1 MGESKVQ
8 KEFKTSTFAC
18 TQYYM
23 LMTTLS
29 LRNSILSLM
38 LIGGM
43 AVSVNSFAQ
52 GRRGGFGGT
61 RQSPSVQQSRTTA
74 TERRSNE
81 RATATQSRSSYGRS
95 SATQSRSSEC
105 STVAPSR
112 TPQGYGRA
120 TTSRSTER
128 VTAQPRRYNDV
139 QTGRV
144 TPRSAERNTNP
155 QRYNTGNNAN
165 QSVRQQNV
173 GTAERRPGYGTATP
187 QKHSDYTT
195 PQRYNTGNN
204 ANQSVRQQNVGTAQR
219 RPGYGTT
226 TPQKRSDN
234 NAFQNGVGNRFDET
248 YRPEGNNGRGDRPN
262 GNNNG
267 NNGNHYGND
276 RGDRPNGN
284 YGNHY
289 SGHRDYGRDYD
300 GRRPGYHNPHH
311 SNPRG
316 YDNQFNRRYH
326 DYYRHNSWSW
336 SHPCRPPYRPWRPTP
351 WVVHRPVVPAG
362 WVWYS
367 SAPRIYRVLGIQFGT
382 VFSVSINHLFTYG
395 YNIDGY
401 YDNVIYLRDV
411 PMLNYSWPNVML
423 NYAPGGG
430 LASAMF
436 SNSFAFRDLAMY
448 NRLYNTLCGT
458 YGSPVDART
467 TPYEGTVSWWGGEGQ
482 GYVTLTYYTDQNGR
496 FYTNLTI
503 GN

>member
-38 LIGGM
+38 LIVGM

-52 GRRGGFGGT
+52 GRRGGFGGN
-61 RQSPSVQQSRTTA
+61 RQSPSVQQSRATTS
-74 TERRSNE
+74 ERRS
-81 RATATQSRSSYGRS
+81 TAPQSRSSYGRS
-95 SATQSRSSEC
+95 NVTQGRS
-105 STVAPSR
+105 TA
-112 TPQGYGRA
+112 TPQRYERAASSSAGR
-120 TTSRSTER
+120 
-128 VTAQPRRYNDV
+128 TAV
-139 QTGRV
+139 QAQRA
-144 TPRSAERNTNP
+144 TPRSAERTTTPSKRSDNTTP
-155 QRYNTGNNAN
+155 PRYNAGPT
-165 QSVRQQNV
+165 QDYRQQNV
-173 GTAERRPGYGTATP
+173 GTAQQRPGYGTATP
-187 QKHSDYTT
+187 
-195 PQRYNTGNN
+195 P
-204 ANQSVRQQNVGTAQR
+204 
-219 RPGYGTT
+219 
-226 TPQKRSDN
+226 KRSDN
-234 NAFQNGVGNRFDET
+234 SGVQSGVGNRHN
-248 YRPEGNNGRGDRPN
+248 GNHNRDDRPN
-262 GNNNG
+262 GNNYG

>member
-1 MGESKVQ
+1 
-8 KEFKTSTFAC
+8 
-18 TQYYM
+18 
-23 LMTTLS
+23 MTTLS

-95 SATQSRSSEC
+95 NATQSRSSER

-112 TPQGYGRA
+112 TPQGYGRT

-144 TPRSAERNTNP
+144 TPRSAERNT
-155 QRYNTGNNAN
+155 
-165 QSVRQQNV
+165 
-173 GTAERRPGYGTATP
+173 
-187 QKHSDYTT
+187 T
-195 PQRYNTGNN
+195 PQRYSTGNN

-262 GNNNG
+262 GNNNC

-276 RGDRPNGN
+276 RDDRPNGN

-311 SNPRG
+311 NNPRG

-436 SNSFAFRDLAMY
+436 SNSFAFRDLTMY

>member
-1 MGESKVQ
+1 
-8 KEFKTSTFAC
+8 
-18 TQYYM
+18 
-23 LMTTLS
+23 MTTLS

-95 SATQSRSSEC
+95 SATQSRSSER

-144 TPRSAERNTNP
+144 TPRSAERN
-155 QRYNTGNNAN
+155 
-165 QSVRQQNV
+165 
-173 GTAERRPGYGTATP
+173 
-187 QKHSDYTT
+187 TT

-234 NAFQNGVGNRFDET
+234 NAFQNGVGNRLDET

-467 TPYEGTVSWWGGEGQ
+467 TPNEGTVSWWGGGGQ

>member
-1 MGESKVQ
+1 
-8 KEFKTSTFAC
+8 
-18 TQYYM
+18 
-23 LMTTLS
+23 MTTLS

-61 RQSPSVQQSRTTA
+61 RQSPSVQQSRTT
-74 TERRSNE
+74 TSERRS
-81 RATATQSRSSYGRS
+81 TTPQSRSSYGRS
-95 SATQSRSSEC
+95 NVTQGRS
-105 STVAPSR
+105 TA
-112 TPQGYGRA
+112 TPQRYERAASSSAGR
-120 TTSRSTER
+120 
-128 VTAQPRRYNDV
+128 TAV
-139 QTGRV
+139 QAQRA
-144 TPRSAERNTNP
+144 TPRSAERTTTPSKRSDNTTP
-155 QRYNTGNNAN
+155 PRYNAGPTQDYRQ
-165 QSVRQQNV
+165 QSVGTVQQ
-173 GTAERRPGYGTATP
+173 RPGYGTVTP
-187 QKHSDYTT
+187 
-195 PQRYNTGNN
+195 P
-204 ANQSVRQQNVGTAQR
+204 
-219 RPGYGTT
+219 
-226 TPQKRSDN
+226 KRSDN
-234 NAFQNGVGNRFDET
+234 SGVQSGVGNR
-248 YRPEGNNGRGDRPN
+248 YNGNHNRGDRPN

-336 SHPCRPPYRPWRPTP
+336 NHPCRPPYRPWRPTP

>member
-1 MGESKVQ
+1 
-8 KEFKTSTFAC
+8 
-18 TQYYM
+18 
-23 LMTTLS
+23 MTTLS

-74 TERRSNE
+74 TERRS
-81 RATATQSRSSYGRS
+81 TAPQSRSSYGRS
-95 SATQSRSSEC
+95 NVTQGRS
-105 STVAPSR
+105 TA
-112 TPQGYGRA
+112 TPQRYERAASSSAGR
-120 TTSRSTER
+120 
-128 VTAQPRRYNDV
+128 TAV
-139 QTGRV
+139 QAQRA
-144 TPRSAERNTNP
+144 TPRSAERTTTPSKRSDNTTP
-155 QRYNTGNNAN
+155 PRYNAGPTQDYRQ
-165 QSVRQQNV
+165 QSVGTVQQ
-173 GTAERRPGYGTATP
+173 RPGYGTVTP
-187 QKHSDYTT
+187 
-195 PQRYNTGNN
+195 P
-204 ANQSVRQQNVGTAQR
+204 
-219 RPGYGTT
+219 
-226 TPQKRSDN
+226 KRSDN
-234 NAFQNGVGNRFDET
+234 SGVQSGVDNRYNGNH
-248 YRPEGNNGRGDRPN
+248 NRGDRPN
-262 GNNNG
+262 GNNYG

>member
-1 MGESKVQ
+1 
-8 KEFKTSTFAC
+8 
-18 TQYYM
+18 
-23 LMTTLS
+23 MTTLS

-52 GRRGGFGGT
+52 GRRGGFGGN
-61 RQSPSVQQSRTTA
+61 RQSPSVQQSRATTS
-74 TERRSNE
+74 ERRS
-81 RATATQSRSSYGRS
+81 TAPQSRSSYGRS
-95 SATQSRSSEC
+95 NVTQGRS
-105 STVAPSR
+105 TA
-112 TPQGYGRA
+112 TPQRYERAASSSVGR
-120 TTSRSTER
+120 
-128 VTAQPRRYNDV
+128 TAV
-139 QTGRV
+139 QAQRA
-144 TPRSAERNTNP
+144 TPRSAERTTTPSKRSDNTTP
-155 QRYNTGNNAN
+155 PRYNAGPTQDYRQ
-165 QSVRQQNV
+165 QSVGTVQQ
-173 GTAERRPGYGTATP
+173 RPGYGTVTP
-187 QKHSDYTT
+187 
-195 PQRYNTGNN
+195 P
-204 ANQSVRQQNVGTAQR
+204 
-219 RPGYGTT
+219 
-226 TPQKRSDN
+226 KRSDN
-234 NAFQNGVGNRFDET
+234 SGVQSGVGNR
-248 YRPEGNNGRGDRPN
+248 YNGNHNRGDRPN
-262 GNNNG
+262 GNNYG

-284 YGNHY
+284 YGNNY

-351 WVVHRPVVPAG
+351 WVVHRPVVPTG

>member
-1 MGESKVQ
+1 
-8 KEFKTSTFAC
+8 
-18 TQYYM
+18 
-23 LMTTLS
+23 MTTLS

-52 GRRGGFGGT
+52 GRRGGFGGN
-61 RQSPSVQQSRTTA
+61 RQSPSVQQSRATTS
-74 TERRSNE
+74 ERRS
-81 RATATQSRSSYGRS
+81 TAPQSRSSYGRS
-95 SATQSRSSEC
+95 NVTQGRS
-105 STVAPSR
+105 TA
-112 TPQGYGRA
+112 TPQRYERAASSSVGR
-120 TTSRSTER
+120 
-128 VTAQPRRYNDV
+128 TAV
-139 QTGRV
+139 QAQRA
-144 TPRSAERNTNP
+144 TPRSAERTTTPSKRSDNTTP
-155 QRYNTGNNAN
+155 PRYNAGPTQDYRQ
-165 QSVRQQNV
+165 QSVGTVQQ
-173 GTAERRPGYGTATP
+173 RPGYGTATP
-187 QKHSDYTT
+187 
-195 PQRYNTGNN
+195 P
-204 ANQSVRQQNVGTAQR
+204 
-219 RPGYGTT
+219 
-226 TPQKRSDN
+226 KRSDN
-234 NAFQNGVGNRFDET
+234 SGFQSGVGNRYND
-248 YRPEGNNGRGDRPN
+248 NHNRGDRPN
-262 GNNNG
+262 GNNYG

-367 SAPRIYRVLGIQFGT
+367 PAPRIYRVLGIQFGT

>member
-1 MGESKVQ
+1 
-8 KEFKTSTFAC
+8 
-18 TQYYM
+18 
-23 LMTTLS
+23 MTTLS

-95 SATQSRSSEC
+95 SATQSRSSER

-144 TPRSAERNTNP
+144 TPRSAERN
-155 QRYNTGNNAN
+155 
-165 QSVRQQNV
+165 
-173 GTAERRPGYGTATP
+173 
-187 QKHSDYTT
+187 TT

-234 NAFQNGVGNRFDET
+234 NAFQNGVGNRFDKT

-467 TPYEGTVSWWGGEGQ
+467 TPNEGTVSWWGGGGQ

>member
-1 MGESKVQ
+1 
-8 KEFKTSTFAC
+8 
-18 TQYYM
+18 
-23 LMTTLS
+23 MTTLS

-95 SATQSRSSEC
+95 SATQSRSSER

-112 TPQGYGRA
+112 TPQGYGRT

-144 TPRSAERNTNP
+144 TPRSAERN
-155 QRYNTGNNAN
+155 
-165 QSVRQQNV
+165 
-173 GTAERRPGYGTATP
+173 
-187 QKHSDYTT
+187 TT

-467 TPYEGTVSWWGGEGQ
+467 TPYEGTVSWWGGKGQ
-482 GYVTLTYYTDQNGR
+482 GYLS
-496 FYTNLTI
+496 LI
-503 GN
+503 HI

>member
-1 MGESKVQ
+1 
-8 KEFKTSTFAC
+8 
-18 TQYYM
+18 
-23 LMTTLS
+23 MTTLS

-52 GRRGGFGGT
+52 GRRGGFGGN
-61 RQSPSVQQSRTTA
+61 RQSPSVQQSRATTS
-74 TERRSNE
+74 ERRS
-81 RATATQSRSSYGRS
+81 TAPQGRSSYGRS
-95 SATQSRSSEC
+95 NVTQGRS
-105 STVAPSR
+105 TA
-112 TPQGYGRA
+112 TPQRYERA
-120 TTSRSTER
+120 ASSS
-128 VTAQPRRYNDV
+128 
-139 QTGRV
+139 TGRTAV
-144 TPRSAERNTNP
+144 QAQRATPRSAERTTTPPKRSDNTTP
-155 QRYNTGNNAN
+155 PRYNAGPTQDYRQ
-165 QSVRQQNV
+165 QSV
-173 GTAERRPGYGTATP
+173 GT
-187 QKHSDYTT
+187 
-195 PQRYNTGNN
+195 
-204 ANQSVRQQNVGTAQR
+204 VRQ
-219 RPGYGTT
+219 RPSYGTT
-226 TPQKRSDN
+226 TPPKRSDN
-234 NAFQNGVGNRFDET
+234 TTPPRYNAGPTQDYRQQSVGTVQQRPGYSTATPPKRSDNSGVQSGVGNR
-248 YRPEGNNGRGDRPN
+248 YNGNHNRDDRPN

-284 YGNHY
+284 YGNNY

-300 GRRPGYHNPHH
+300 GRRPGFHNPHH

-382 VFSVSINHLFTYG
+382 MFSVSINHLFTYG

-401 YDNVIYLRDV
+401 CDNVIYLRDV

-503 GN
+503 GD

>member
-52 GRRGGFGGT
+52 GRRGGFGGN
-61 RQSPSVQQSRTTA
+61 RQSPSVQQSRVTTS
-74 TERRSNE
+74 ERCS
-81 RATATQSRSSYGRS
+81 TAPQSRSSYGRPNV
-95 SATQSRSSEC
+95 TQGRS
-105 STVAPSR
+105 TA
-112 TPQGYGRA
+112 TPQRYERAASSSVGR
-120 TTSRSTER
+120 
-128 VTAQPRRYNDV
+128 TAV
-139 QTGRV
+139 QAQRA
-144 TPRSAERNTNP
+144 TPRSAERTTTPSKRSDNTTP
-155 QRYNTGNNAN
+155 PRYNAGPTQDYRQ
-165 QSVRQQNV
+165 QSVGTVQQ
-173 GTAERRPGYGTATP
+173 RPGYGTATP
-187 QKHSDYTT
+187 
-195 PQRYNTGNN
+195 P
-204 ANQSVRQQNVGTAQR
+204 
-219 RPGYGTT
+219 
-226 TPQKRSDN
+226 KRSDN
-234 NAFQNGVGNRFDET
+234 CGFQSGVGNRYND
-248 YRPEGNNGRGDRPN
+248 NHNRGDRPN
-262 GNNNG
+262 GNNYG

-351 WVVHRPVVPAG
+351 WVVHRPVVPVG

>member
-1 MGESKVQ
+1 
-8 KEFKTSTFAC
+8 
-18 TQYYM
+18 
-23 LMTTLS
+23 MTTLS

-52 GRRGGFGGT
+52 GRRGGFGGN
-61 RQSPSVQQSRTTA
+61 RQSPSVQQSRATTS
-74 TERRSNE
+74 ERRS
-81 RATATQSRSSYGRS
+81 TAPQSRSSYGRS
-95 SATQSRSSEC
+95 NVTQGRS
-105 STVAPSR
+105 TA
-112 TPQGYGRA
+112 TPQRYERA
-120 TTSRSTER
+120 ASSS
-128 VTAQPRRYNDV
+128 
-139 QTGRV
+139 TGRTAV
-144 TPRSAERNTNP
+144 QAQRATPRSAERTTTPSKRSDNTTP
-155 QRYNTGNNAN
+155 PRYNAGPT
-165 QSVRQQNV
+165 QDYRQQNV
-173 GTAERRPGYGTATP
+173 GTVQQRPGYGTATP
-187 QKHSDYTT
+187 
-195 PQRYNTGNN
+195 P
-204 ANQSVRQQNVGTAQR
+204 
-219 RPGYGTT
+219 
-226 TPQKRSDN
+226 KRSDN
-234 NAFQNGVGNRFDET
+234 SGVQSGVGNRHN
-248 YRPEGNNGRGDRPN
+248 GNHNRDDRPN
-262 GNNNG
+262 GNNYG

>member
-61 RQSPSVQQSRTTA
+61 RQSPSVQQSRATTS
-74 TERRSNE
+74 ERRS
-81 RATATQSRSSYGRS
+81 TAPQSRSSYGRS
-95 SATQSRSSEC
+95 NVTQGRS
-105 STVAPSR
+105 TA
-112 TPQGYGRA
+112 TPQRYERAASSSAGR
-120 TTSRSTER
+120 
-128 VTAQPRRYNDV
+128 TAV
-139 QTGRV
+139 QAQRA
-144 TPRSAERNTNP
+144 TPRSAERTTTPSKRSDNTTP
-155 QRYNTGNNAN
+155 PRYNAGPTQDYRQ
-165 QSVRQQNV
+165 QSVGTMQQ
-173 GTAERRPGYGTATP
+173 RPGYGTVTP
-187 QKHSDYTT
+187 
-195 PQRYNTGNN
+195 P
-204 ANQSVRQQNVGTAQR
+204 
-219 RPGYGTT
+219 
-226 TPQKRSDN
+226 KRSDN
-234 NAFQNGVGNRFDET
+234 SGVQSGVGNR
-248 YRPEGNNGRGDRPN
+248 YNGNHNRGDRPN
-262 GNNNG
+262 GNNYG

-336 SHPCRPPYRPWRPTP
+336 NHPCRPPYRPWRPTP

>member
-61 RQSPSVQQSRTTA
+61 RQSPSVQQSRATTS
-74 TERRSNE
+74 ERRS
-81 RATATQSRSSYGRS
+81 TAPQSRSSYGRS
-95 SATQSRSSEC
+95 NVTQGRS
-105 STVAPSR
+105 TA
-112 TPQGYGRA
+112 TPQRYERAASSSAGR
-120 TTSRSTER
+120 
-128 VTAQPRRYNDV
+128 TAV
-139 QTGRV
+139 QAQRA
-144 TPRSAERNTNP
+144 TPRSAER
-155 QRYNTGNNAN
+155 
-165 QSVRQQNV
+165 
-173 GTAERRPGYGTATP
+173 
-187 QKHSDYTT
+187 
-195 PQRYNTGNN
+195 
-204 ANQSVRQQNVGTAQR
+204 
-219 RPGYGTT
+219 TT
-226 TPQKRSDN
+226 TPPKRSDN
-234 NAFQNGVGNRFDET
+234 TTPPRYNAGPTQDYRQQSVGTVQQRPGYSTATPPKRSDNSGVQSGVGNR
-248 YRPEGNNGRGDRPN
+248 YNGNHNRDDRPN

-284 YGNHY
+284 YGNNY

>member
-95 SATQSRSSEC
+95 SATQSRSSER

-139 QTGRV
+139 QTRRV
-144 TPRSAERNTNP
+144 TPRSAERN
-155 QRYNTGNNAN
+155 
-165 QSVRQQNV
+165 
-173 GTAERRPGYGTATP
+173 
-187 QKHSDYTT
+187 TT

-311 SNPRG
+311 NNPRG

-411 PMLNYSWPNVML
+411 PMLNYSWPNDVQPPL
-423 NYAPGGG
+423 QH
-430 LASAMF
+430 
-436 SNSFAFRDLAMY
+436 
-448 NRLYNTLCGT
+448 TLWHLWQPSRCAHH
-458 YGSPVDART
+458 SLR
-467 TPYEGTVSWWGGEGQ
+467 
-482 GYVTLTYYTDQNGR
+482 GYRELVGW
-496 FYTNLTI
+496 
-503 GN
+503 

>member
-1 MGESKVQ
+1 
-8 KEFKTSTFAC
+8 
-18 TQYYM
+18 
-23 LMTTLS
+23 MTTLS

-38 LIGGM
+38 LIVGM

-61 RQSPSVQQSRTTA
+61 RQSPSVQQSRATTS
-74 TERRSNE
+74 ERRS
-81 RATATQSRSSYGRS
+81 TAPQSRSSYGRS
-95 SATQSRSSEC
+95 NVTQGRS
-105 STVAPSR
+105 TA
-112 TPQGYGRA
+112 TPQRYERAASSSAGR
-120 TTSRSTER
+120 
-128 VTAQPRRYNDV
+128 TAV
-139 QTGRV
+139 QAQRA
-144 TPRSAERNTNP
+144 TPRSAERTTTPSKRSDNTTP
-155 QRYNTGNNAN
+155 PRYNAGPT
-165 QSVRQQNV
+165 QDYRQQNV
-173 GTAERRPGYGTATP
+173 GTVQQRPGYGTATP
-187 QKHSDYTT
+187 
-195 PQRYNTGNN
+195 P
-204 ANQSVRQQNVGTAQR
+204 
-219 RPGYGTT
+219 
-226 TPQKRSDN
+226 KRSDN
-234 NAFQNGVGNRFDET
+234 SGFQSGVGNRYND
-248 YRPEGNNGRGDRPN
+248 NHNRGDRPN
-262 GNNNG
+262 GNNYG

>member
-8 KEFKTSTFAC
+8 KNLKTSTFAC

-52 GRRGGFGGT
+52 GRRGGFGGN
-61 RQSPSVQQSRTTA
+61 RQSPSVQQSR
-74 TERRSNE
+74 
-81 RATATQSRSSYGRS
+81 ATASESRSTAPQSRSSYGRS
-95 SATQSRSSEC
+95 NVTQGRS
-105 STVAPSR
+105 TA
-112 TPQGYGRA
+112 TPQRYERA
-120 TTSRSTER
+120 ASSS
-128 VTAQPRRYNDV
+128 
-139 QTGRV
+139 TGRTAV
-144 TPRSAERNTNP
+144 QAQRATPRSAERTTTPPKRSDNTTP
-155 QRYNTGNNAN
+155 PRYNAGPT
-165 QSVRQQNV
+165 QDYRQQNV
-173 GTAERRPGYGTATP
+173 GTVRQRPSYGTATPSKRSDNTTPPRYNAGPTQDYRQQSVGTVQQRPGYGTATP
-187 QKHSDYTT
+187 
-195 PQRYNTGNN
+195 P
-204 ANQSVRQQNVGTAQR
+204 
-219 RPGYGTT
+219 
-226 TPQKRSDN
+226 KRSDN
-234 NAFQNGVGNRFDET
+234 SGVQSGVGNRFN
-248 YRPEGNNGRGDRPN
+248 GNHNRGDRPN

-284 YGNHY
+284 YGNNY

>member
-1 MGESKVQ
+1 
-8 KEFKTSTFAC
+8 
-18 TQYYM
+18 
-23 LMTTLS
+23 MTTLS

-52 GRRGGFGGT
+52 GRRGGFGGN
-61 RQSPSVQQSRTTA
+61 RQSPSVQQSRATA
-74 TERRSNE
+74 TERRS
-81 RATATQSRSSYGRS
+81 TAPQNRSSYGRS
-95 SATQSRSSEC
+95 NVTQGRS
-105 STVAPSR
+105 TA
-112 TPQGYGRA
+112 TPQRYERAASSSAGR
-120 TTSRSTER
+120 
-128 VTAQPRRYNDV
+128 TAV
-139 QTGRV
+139 QAQRA
-144 TPRSAERNTNP
+144 TPRSAERTTTPSKRSDNTTP
-155 QRYNTGNNAN
+155 PRYNAGPTQDYRQ
-165 QSVRQQNV
+165 QSVGTVQQ
-173 GTAERRPGYGTATP
+173 RPGYGTATP
-187 QKHSDYTT
+187 
-195 PQRYNTGNN
+195 P
-204 ANQSVRQQNVGTAQR
+204 
-219 RPGYGTT
+219 
-226 TPQKRSDN
+226 KRSDN
-234 NAFQNGVGNRFDET
+234 SGVQSGVGNR
-248 YRPEGNNGRGDRPN
+248 YNGNHNRGDRPN
-262 GNNNG
+262 GNNYG

>member
-1 MGESKVQ
+1 
-8 KEFKTSTFAC
+8 
-18 TQYYM
+18 
-23 LMTTLS
+23 MTTLS

-81 RATATQSRSSYGRS
+81 RATATQNRSSYGRS
-95 SATQSRSSEC
+95 SVTQGRS
-105 STVAPSR
+105 TA
-112 TPQGYGRA
+112 TPQRYERAASSSVGR
-120 TTSRSTER
+120 
-128 VTAQPRRYNDV
+128 TAV
-139 QTGRV
+139 QAQRA
-144 TPRSAERNTNP
+144 TPRSAERTTTPSKRSDNTTP
-155 QRYNTGNNAN
+155 PRYNAGPTQDYRQ
-165 QSVRQQNV
+165 QSVGTVRQ
-173 GTAERRPGYGTATP
+173 RPGYGTATP
-187 QKHSDYTT
+187 
-195 PQRYNTGNN
+195 P
-204 ANQSVRQQNVGTAQR
+204 
-219 RPGYGTT
+219 
-226 TPQKRSDN
+226 KRSDN
-234 NAFQNGVGNRFDET
+234 SGVQSGVGNR
-248 YRPEGNNGRGDRPN
+248 YNGNHNRGDRPN

>member
-43 AVSVNSFAQ
+43 TVSVNSFAQ
-52 GRRGGFGGT
+52 GRRGGFGGN
-61 RQSPSVQQSRTTA
+61 RQSPSVQHS
-74 TERRSNE
+74 ERRS
-81 RATATQSRSSYGRS
+81 TGPQSRSSYGRS
-95 SATQSRSSEC
+95 NVTQGRS
-105 STVAPSR
+105 TA
-112 TPQGYGRA
+112 TPQRYERAASSSVGR
-120 TTSRSTER
+120 
-128 VTAQPRRYNDV
+128 TAV
-139 QTGRV
+139 QAQRA
-144 TPRSAERNTNP
+144 TPRSAERTTTPSKRSDNTTP
-155 QRYNTGNNAN
+155 PRYNAGPTQDYRQ
-165 QSVRQQNV
+165 QSVGTVQQ
-173 GTAERRPGYGTATP
+173 RPGYGTVTP
-187 QKHSDYTT
+187 
-195 PQRYNTGNN
+195 P
-204 ANQSVRQQNVGTAQR
+204 
-219 RPGYGTT
+219 
-226 TPQKRSDN
+226 KRSDN
-234 NAFQNGVGNRFDET
+234 SGVQSGVGNR
-248 YRPEGNNGRGDRPN
+248 YNGNHNRGDRPN
-262 GNNNG
+262 GNNYG

-300 GRRPGYHNPHH
+300 GCRPGYHNPHH

>member
-52 GRRGGFGGT
+52 GRRGGFGGN
-61 RQSPSVQQSRTTA
+61 RQSPSVQQSRATTS
-74 TERRSNE
+74 ERRS
-81 RATATQSRSSYGRS
+81 TAPQSRSSYGRS
-95 SATQSRSSEC
+95 NVTQGRS
-105 STVAPSR
+105 TA
-112 TPQGYGRA
+112 TPQRYERAASSSAGR
-120 TTSRSTER
+120 
-128 VTAQPRRYNDV
+128 TAV
-139 QTGRV
+139 QAQRA
-144 TPRSAERNTNP
+144 TPRSAERTTTPSKRSDNTTP
-155 QRYNTGNNAN
+155 PRYNAGPTQDYRQ
-165 QSVRQQNV
+165 QSVGTVQQ
-173 GTAERRPGYGTATP
+173 RPGYGTVTP
-187 QKHSDYTT
+187 
-195 PQRYNTGNN
+195 P
-204 ANQSVRQQNVGTAQR
+204 
-219 RPGYGTT
+219 
-226 TPQKRSDN
+226 KRSDN
-234 NAFQNGVGNRFDET
+234 SGVQSGVDNRYNGNH
-248 YRPEGNNGRGDRPN
+248 NRGDRPN

-336 SHPCRPPYRPWRPTP
+336 NHPCRPPYRPWRPTP

>member
-8 KEFKTSTFAC
+8 KKLKTSTFAC

-52 GRRGGFGGT
+52 GRRGGFGGN
-61 RQSPSVQQSRTTA
+61 RQSPSVQQSRATTS
-74 TERRSNE
+74 ERRS
-81 RATATQSRSSYGRS
+81 TAPQSRSSYGRS
-95 SATQSRSSEC
+95 NVTQGRS
-105 STVAPSR
+105 TA
-112 TPQGYGRA
+112 TPQRYERAASSSAGR
-120 TTSRSTER
+120 
-128 VTAQPRRYNDV
+128 TAV
-139 QTGRV
+139 QAQRA
-144 TPRSAERNTNP
+144 TPRSAERTTTPSKRSDNTTP
-155 QRYNTGNNAN
+155 PRYNAGPTQDYRQ
-165 QSVRQQNV
+165 QSVGTVQQ
-173 GTAERRPGYGTATP
+173 RPGYGTATP
-187 QKHSDYTT
+187 
-195 PQRYNTGNN
+195 P
-204 ANQSVRQQNVGTAQR
+204 
-219 RPGYGTT
+219 
-226 TPQKRSDN
+226 KRSDN
-234 NAFQNGVGNRFDET
+234 SGVQSGVGNRHN
-248 YRPEGNNGRGDRPN
+248 GNHNRDDRPN
-262 GNNNG
+262 GNNYG

-284 YGNHY
+284 YGNNY

-311 SNPRG
+311 NNPRG

>member
-61 RQSPSVQQSRTTA
+61 RQSPSVQQSRVTTS
-74 TERRSNE
+74 ERCS
-81 RATATQSRSSYGRS
+81 TAPQSRSSYGRPNV
-95 SATQSRSSEC
+95 TQGRS
-105 STVAPSR
+105 TA
-112 TPQGYGRA
+112 TPQRYERAASSSVGR
-120 TTSRSTER
+120 
-128 VTAQPRRYNDV
+128 TAV
-139 QTGRV
+139 QAQRA
-144 TPRSAERNTNP
+144 TPRSAERTTTPSKRSDNTTP
-155 QRYNTGNNAN
+155 PRYNAGPTQDYRQ
-165 QSVRQQNV
+165 QSVGTVQQ
-173 GTAERRPGYGTATP
+173 RPGYGTATP
-187 QKHSDYTT
+187 PKRSDNTT
-195 PQRYNTGNN
+195 PPRHN
-204 ANQSVRQQNVGTAQR
+204 AGPTQDYRQQSVGTVQQ
-219 RPGYGTT
+219 RPGYGTA
-226 TPQKRSDN
+226 TPPKRSDN
-234 NAFQNGVGNRFDET
+234 SGFQSGVGNRYND
-248 YRPEGNNGRGDRPN
+248 NHNRGDRPN
-262 GNNNG
+262 GNNYG

-367 SAPRIYRVLGIQFGT
+367 PAPRIYRVLGIQFGT

>member
-38 LIGGM
+38 LIVGM

-61 RQSPSVQQSRTTA
+61 RQSPSVQQSRATTS
-74 TERRSNE
+74 ERRS
-81 RATATQSRSSYGRS
+81 TAPQSRSSYGRS
-95 SATQSRSSEC
+95 NVTQGRS
-105 STVAPSR
+105 TA
-112 TPQGYGRA
+112 TPQRYERA
-120 TTSRSTER
+120 ASSS
-128 VTAQPRRYNDV
+128 
-139 QTGRV
+139 TGRTAV
-144 TPRSAERNTNP
+144 QAQRATPRSAERTTTPSKRSDNTTP
-155 QRYNTGNNAN
+155 PRYNAGPT
-165 QSVRQQNV
+165 QDYRQQNV
-173 GTAERRPGYGTATP
+173 GTVQQRPGYGTATP
-187 QKHSDYTT
+187 
-195 PQRYNTGNN
+195 P
-204 ANQSVRQQNVGTAQR
+204 
-219 RPGYGTT
+219 
-226 TPQKRSDN
+226 KRSDN
-234 NAFQNGVGNRFDET
+234 SGVQSGVGNRHN
-248 YRPEGNNGRGDRPN
+248 GNHNRDDRPN
-262 GNNNG
+262 GNNYG

>member
-1 MGESKVQ
+1 
-8 KEFKTSTFAC
+8 
-18 TQYYM
+18 
-23 LMTTLS
+23 MTTLS

-38 LIGGM
+38 LIGSM

-61 RQSPSVQQSRTTA
+61 RQSPSVQQSRATA
-74 TERRSNE
+74 SESRSYE
-81 RATATQSRSSYGRS
+81 RATATQSRSSYGRP
-95 SATQSRSSEC
+95 SATQSRSSER

-139 QTGRV
+139 QTRRV
-144 TPRSAERNTNP
+144 TPRSAERN
-155 QRYNTGNNAN
+155 
-165 QSVRQQNV
+165 
-173 GTAERRPGYGTATP
+173 
-187 QKHSDYTT
+187 TT

-226 TPQKRSDN
+226 TPQKRSDYTTPQRYTTGN
-234 NAFQNGVGNRFDET
+234 NANQSVRQQNVGT
-248 YRPEGNNGRGDRPN
+248 AQ
-262 GNNNG
+262 
-267 NNGNHYGND
+267 
-276 RGDRPNGN
+276 
-284 YGNHY
+284 
-289 SGHRDYGRDYD
+289 
-300 GRRPGYHNPHH
+300 RRPGYHNPHH
-311 SNPRG
+311 NNPRG

-401 YDNVIYLRDV
+401 CDNVIYLRDV

-503 GN
+503 GD

>member
-1 MGESKVQ
+1 MQ
-8 KEFKTSTFAC
+8 
-18 TQYYM
+18 TQ
-23 LMTTLS
+23 
-29 LRNSILSLM
+29 
-38 LIGGM
+38 
-43 AVSVNSFAQ
+43 
-52 GRRGGFGGT
+52 
-61 RQSPSVQQSRTTA
+61 
-74 TERRSNE
+74 
-81 RATATQSRSSYGRS
+81 
-95 SATQSRSSEC
+95 
-105 STVAPSR
+105 
-112 TPQGYGRA
+112 
-120 TTSRSTER
+120 
-128 VTAQPRRYNDV
+128 
-139 QTGRV
+139 RV
-144 TPRSAERNTNP
+144 TPRSAERN
-155 QRYNTGNNAN
+155 
-165 QSVRQQNV
+165 
-173 GTAERRPGYGTATP
+173 
-187 QKHSDYTT
+187 TT

-219 RPGYGTT
+219 RPGYGTN

-234 NAFQNGVGNRFDET
+234 NAFQNGVGNRLDET
-248 YRPEGNNGRGDRPN
+248 YRPEGNNGRYDRP
-262 GNNNG
+262 NG

-284 YGNHY
+284 YGNNY

-300 GRRPGYHNPHH
+300 GRRPGFHNPHH
-311 SNPRG
+311 NNPRG

-423 NYAPGGG
+423 NYASGGG

>member
-8 KEFKTSTFAC
+8 KKLKTSTFAC

-52 GRRGGFGGT
+52 GRRGGFGGN
-61 RQSPSVQQSRTTA
+61 RQSPSVQQSR
-74 TERRSNE
+74 
-81 RATATQSRSSYGRS
+81 ATASESRSTAPQDRSSYGRS
-95 SATQSRSSEC
+95 NVTQGRS
-105 STVAPSR
+105 TA
-112 TPQGYGRA
+112 TPQRYERA
-120 TTSRSTER
+120 ASSS
-128 VTAQPRRYNDV
+128 
-139 QTGRV
+139 TGRTAV
-144 TPRSAERNTNP
+144 QAQRATPRSAERTTTPPKRSDNTTP
-155 QRYNTGNNAN
+155 PRYNAGPT
-165 QSVRQQNV
+165 QDYRQQNV
-173 GTAERRPGYGTATP
+173 GTVRQRPGYGTATP
-187 QKHSDYTT
+187 
-195 PQRYNTGNN
+195 P
-204 ANQSVRQQNVGTAQR
+204 
-219 RPGYGTT
+219 
-226 TPQKRSDN
+226 KRSDN
-234 NAFQNGVGNRFDET
+234 SGAQSGVGNR
-248 YRPEGNNGRGDRPN
+248 YNGNHNRGDRPN
-262 GNNNG
+262 GNNYG

-284 YGNHY
+284 YGNNY

-300 GRRPGYHNPHH
+300 GRRPGFHNPHH

-382 VFSVSINHLFTYG
+382 MFSVSINHLFTYG

-401 YDNVIYLRDV
+401 CDNVIYLRDV

-503 GN
+503 GD

>member
-8 KEFKTSTFAC
+8 KKLKTSTFAC

-43 AVSVNSFAQ
+43 AVSVNTFAQ
-52 GRRGGFGGT
+52 GRRGGFGGN
-61 RQSPSVQQSRTTA
+61 RQSPSVQQSRATTS
-74 TERRSNE
+74 ERRS
-81 RATATQSRSSYGRS
+81 TAPQSRSSYGRS
-95 SATQSRSSEC
+95 NVTQGRS
-105 STVAPSR
+105 TA
-112 TPQGYGRA
+112 TPQRYERAASSSAGR
-120 TTSRSTER
+120 
-128 VTAQPRRYNDV
+128 TAV
-139 QTGRV
+139 QAQRA
-144 TPRSAERNTNP
+144 TPRSVERTTTPSKRSDNTTP
-155 QRYNTGNNAN
+155 PRYNAGPTQDYRQ
-165 QSVRQQNV
+165 QSV
-173 GTAERRPGYGTATP
+173 GTVHQRPGYGTATP
-187 QKHSDYTT
+187 
-195 PQRYNTGNN
+195 P
-204 ANQSVRQQNVGTAQR
+204 
-219 RPGYGTT
+219 
-226 TPQKRSDN
+226 KRSDN
-234 NAFQNGVGNRFDET
+234 SGVQSGVGNRFN
-248 YRPEGNNGRGDRPN
+248 GNHNRGDRPN

-284 YGNHY
+284 YGNNY

-311 SNPRG
+311 NNPRG

>member
-1 MGESKVQ
+1 
-8 KEFKTSTFAC
+8 
-18 TQYYM
+18 
-23 LMTTLS
+23 MTTLS

-38 LIGGM
+38 LIVGM

-52 GRRGGFGGT
+52 GRRGGFGGN
-61 RQSPSVQQSRTTA
+61 RQSPSVQQSRATA

-95 SATQSRSSEC
+95 SATQSRSSER

-139 QTGRV
+139 QTRRV
-144 TPRSAERNTNP
+144 TPRSAERN
-155 QRYNTGNNAN
+155 
-165 QSVRQQNV
+165 
-173 GTAERRPGYGTATP
+173 
-187 QKHSDYTT
+187 TT

-204 ANQSVRQQNVGTAQR
+204 ANQSVRQQNVGTVQR

-262 GNNNG
+262 GNDNG

>member
-8 KEFKTSTFAC
+8 KKLKTSTFAC

-52 GRRGGFGGT
+52 GRRGGFGGN
-61 RQSPSVQQSRTTA
+61 RQSPSVQQSRATTS
-74 TERRSNE
+74 ERHS
-81 RATATQSRSSYGRS
+81 TAPQSRSSYGRS
-95 SATQSRSSEC
+95 NVTQGRS
-105 STVAPSR
+105 TA
-112 TPQGYGRA
+112 TPQRYERAASSSAGR
-120 TTSRSTER
+120 
-128 VTAQPRRYNDV
+128 TAV
-139 QTGRV
+139 QAQRA
-144 TPRSAERNTNP
+144 TPRSAERTTTPSKRSDNTTP
-155 QRYNTGNNAN
+155 PRYNAGPT
-165 QSVRQQNV
+165 QDYRQQNV
-173 GTAERRPGYGTATP
+173 GTVRQRPSYGTATPSKRSDNTTPPRYNAGPTQDYRQQSVGTVQQRPGYGTATP
-187 QKHSDYTT
+187 
-195 PQRYNTGNN
+195 P
-204 ANQSVRQQNVGTAQR
+204 
-219 RPGYGTT
+219 
-226 TPQKRSDN
+226 KRSDN
-234 NAFQNGVGNRFDET
+234 SGVQSGVGNR
-248 YRPEGNNGRGDRPN
+248 YNGNHNRGDRPN

-284 YGNHY
+284 YGNNY

-311 SNPRG
+311 NNPRG

>member
-1 MGESKVQ
+1 
-8 KEFKTSTFAC
+8 
-18 TQYYM
+18 
-23 LMTTLS
+23 MTTLS

-61 RQSPSVQQSRTTA
+61 HQSPSVQQSRTTA

-81 RATATQSRSSYGRS
+81 RATATQSRSSYDRS
-95 SATQSRSSEC
+95 SATQSRSSER

-139 QTGRV
+139 QTRRV
-144 TPRSAERNTNP
+144 TPRSAERN
-155 QRYNTGNNAN
+155 
-165 QSVRQQNV
+165 
-173 GTAERRPGYGTATP
+173 
-187 QKHSDYTT
+187 TT

-219 RPGYGTT
+219 RPGYGTN

-234 NAFQNGVGNRFDET
+234 NAFQNGVGNRLDET

-262 GNNNG
+262 GNNYG

-284 YGNHY
+284 YGNNY

-300 GRRPGYHNPHH
+300 GRRPGFHNPHH

-382 VFSVSINHLFTYG
+382 MFSVSINHLFTYG

-401 YDNVIYLRDV
+401 CDNVIYLRDV

-503 GN
+503 GD

>member
-1 MGESKVQ
+1 
-8 KEFKTSTFAC
+8 
-18 TQYYM
+18 
-23 LMTTLS
+23 MTTLS

-61 RQSPSVQQSRTTA
+61 RQSPSVQQSRATTS
-74 TERRSNE
+74 ERRS
-81 RATATQSRSSYGRS
+81 TAPQSRSSYGRS
-95 SATQSRSSEC
+95 NVTQGRS
-105 STVAPSR
+105 TA
-112 TPQGYGRA
+112 TPQRYERAASSSVGR
-120 TTSRSTER
+120 
-128 VTAQPRRYNDV
+128 TAV
-139 QTGRV
+139 QAQRA
-144 TPRSAERNTNP
+144 TPRSAERTTTPSKRSDNTTP
-155 QRYNTGNNAN
+155 PRYNAGPTQDYRQ
-165 QSVRQQNV
+165 QSVGTVQQ
-173 GTAERRPGYGTATP
+173 RPGYGTVTP
-187 QKHSDYTT
+187 
-195 PQRYNTGNN
+195 P
-204 ANQSVRQQNVGTAQR
+204 
-219 RPGYGTT
+219 
-226 TPQKRSDN
+226 KRSDN
-234 NAFQNGVGNRFDET
+234 SGVQSGVG
-248 YRPEGNNGRGDRPN
+248 YRYNGNHNRGDRPN

>member
-1 MGESKVQ
+1 
-8 KEFKTSTFAC
+8 
-18 TQYYM
+18 
-23 LMTTLS
+23 MTTLS

-74 TERRSNE
+74 TERRS
-81 RATATQSRSSYGRS
+81 TAPQSRSSYGRS
-95 SATQSRSSEC
+95 NVTQGRS
-105 STVAPSR
+105 TA
-112 TPQGYGRA
+112 TPQRYERAASSSVGR
-120 TTSRSTER
+120 
-128 VTAQPRRYNDV
+128 TAV
-139 QTGRV
+139 QAQRA
-144 TPRSAERNTNP
+144 TPRSAERTTTPSKRSDNTTP
-155 QRYNTGNNAN
+155 PRYNAGPTQDYRQ
-165 QSVRQQNV
+165 QSVGTVRQ
-173 GTAERRPGYGTATP
+173 RPGYGTATP
-187 QKHSDYTT
+187 
-195 PQRYNTGNN
+195 P
-204 ANQSVRQQNVGTAQR
+204 
-219 RPGYGTT
+219 
-226 TPQKRSDN
+226 KRSDN
-234 NAFQNGVGNRFDET
+234 SGVQSGVGNR
-248 YRPEGNNGRGDRPN
+248 YNGNHNRGDRPN

-336 SHPCRPPYRPWRPTP
+336 SHPCRPTYRPWRPTP

>member
-1 MGESKVQ
+1 
-8 KEFKTSTFAC
+8 
-18 TQYYM
+18 
-23 LMTTLS
+23 MTTLS

-52 GRRGGFGGT
+52 GRRGGFGGN

-74 TERRSNE
+74 TERRS
-81 RATATQSRSSYGRS
+81 TAPQSRSSYGRS
-95 SATQSRSSEC
+95 NVTQGRS
-105 STVAPSR
+105 TA
-112 TPQGYGRA
+112 TPQRYERAASSSAGR
-120 TTSRSTER
+120 
-128 VTAQPRRYNDV
+128 TAV
-139 QTGRV
+139 QAQRA
-144 TPRSAERNTNP
+144 TPRSADHTTTPPKRSDNTTP
-155 QRYNTGNNAN
+155 PRYNAGPTQDYRQ
-165 QSVRQQNV
+165 QSVGTVQQ
-173 GTAERRPGYGTATP
+173 RPGYGTVTP
-187 QKHSDYTT
+187 
-195 PQRYNTGNN
+195 P
-204 ANQSVRQQNVGTAQR
+204 
-219 RPGYGTT
+219 
-226 TPQKRSDN
+226 KRSDN
-234 NAFQNGVGNRFDET
+234 SGVQSGVGNR
-248 YRPEGNNGRGDRPN
+248 YNGNHNRGDRPN

-316 YDNQFNRRYH
+316 YDNQFNHRYH

>member
-52 GRRGGFGGT
+52 GRRGGFGGN
-61 RQSPSVQQSRTTA
+61 RQSPSVQQSRATTS
-74 TERRSNE
+74 ERRS
-81 RATATQSRSSYGRS
+81 TAPQSRSSYGRS
-95 SATQSRSSEC
+95 NVTQGRS
-105 STVAPSR
+105 TA
-112 TPQGYGRA
+112 TPQRYERAASSSAGR
-120 TTSRSTER
+120 
-128 VTAQPRRYNDV
+128 TAV
-139 QTGRV
+139 QAQRA
-144 TPRSAERNTNP
+144 TPRSAERTTTPSKRSDNTTP
-155 QRYNTGNNAN
+155 PRYNAGSTQDYRQ
-165 QSVRQQNV
+165 QSVGTVQQ
-173 GTAERRPGYGTATP
+173 RPGYGTVTP
-187 QKHSDYTT
+187 
-195 PQRYNTGNN
+195 P
-204 ANQSVRQQNVGTAQR
+204 
-219 RPGYGTT
+219 
-226 TPQKRSDN
+226 KRSDN
-234 NAFQNGVGNRFDET
+234 SGFQSGVGNRYND
-248 YRPEGNNGRGDRPN
+248 NHNRGDRPN
-262 GNNNG
+262 GNNYG

>member
-1 MGESKVQ
+1 M
-8 KEFKTSTFAC
+8 
-18 TQYYM
+18 
-23 LMTTLS
+23 
-29 LRNSILSLM
+29 
-38 LIGGM
+38 
-43 AVSVNSFAQ
+43 
-52 GRRGGFGGT
+52 
-61 RQSPSVQQSRTTA
+61 
-74 TERRSNE
+74 
-81 RATATQSRSSYGRS
+81 
-95 SATQSRSSEC
+95 
-105 STVAPSR
+105 
-112 TPQGYGRA
+112 
-120 TTSRSTER
+120 
-128 VTAQPRRYNDV
+128 

-144 TPRSAERNTNP
+144 TPRSAERN
-155 QRYNTGNNAN
+155 
-165 QSVRQQNV
+165 
-173 GTAERRPGYGTATP
+173 
-187 QKHSDYTT
+187 TT

-436 SNSFAFRDLAMY
+436 SKSFAFRDLAMY